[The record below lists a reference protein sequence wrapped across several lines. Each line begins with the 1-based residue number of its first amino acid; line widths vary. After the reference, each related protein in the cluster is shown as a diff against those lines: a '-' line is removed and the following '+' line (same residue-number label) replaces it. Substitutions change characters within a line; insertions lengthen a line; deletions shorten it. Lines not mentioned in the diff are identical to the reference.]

1 MKSAGVKIKVAH
13 LVACLNIGGVDRLIN
28 NRQLVNEYGDNA
40 FEYINTNLSIESAAK
55 KYELLYRD

>member
-1 MKSAGVKIKVAH
+1 MKSACVKIKVVH
-13 LVACLNIGGVDRLIN
+13 LVGCLNIGGLGCFIDN
-28 NRQLVNEYGDNA
+28 YQLVNEYGDNA